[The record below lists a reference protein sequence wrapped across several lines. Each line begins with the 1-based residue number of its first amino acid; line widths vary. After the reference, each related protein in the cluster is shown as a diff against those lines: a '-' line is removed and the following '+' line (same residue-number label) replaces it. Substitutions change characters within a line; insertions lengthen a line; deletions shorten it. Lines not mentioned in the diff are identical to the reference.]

1 MAGTT
6 TGGRLIGGH
15 AHPLHQI
22 GLEQATQGQQHQ
34 ADGAVAANE
43 GLDAVV
49 QGVFDDV
56 AVDRIQDDD
65 RVLLHAQ
72 GGGGVNPVAL
82 PAGGFQARID
92 ILGVVAALGGDDD
105 VLRGQRLEIE
115 GVLQGAGIDAKIGG
129 GLTGLGGGEEG
140 GLNAGK
146 ILLFLHPA
154 HQHRTHHATPTDQTY
169 FFHNVL
175 PWIAAYR
182 NRVWYP

>member
-1 MAGTT
+1 MTRATARCG
-6 TGGRLIGGH
+6 LISGH

-34 ADGAVAANE
+34 TDGAVAADE
-43 GLDAVV
+43 GLDPLV
-49 QGVFDDV
+49 QRLVDHV

-65 RVLLHAQ
+65 GVLLHAQ
-72 GGGGVNPVAL
+72 GGGGINPVTL
-82 PAGGFQARID
+82 PAGGQQTGID
-92 ILGVVAALGGDDD
+92 ILGVVATLSRDDD
-105 VLRGQRLEIE
+105 LLRGQRLDIE
-115 GVLQGAGIDAKIGG
+115 GVLQGAGIDAEIGG

-154 HQHRTHHATPTDQTY
+154 HQYRTYHATPTDQTN

-175 PWIAAYR
+175 PWIAA
-182 NRVWYP
+182 VKMKSHTP